1 MVPRFATLGRIP
13 KGVWVLGGVS
23 LLMDV
28 SSEMIHCLLPLFM
41 ATTLGASVIIIGL
54 IEGLAEATAL
64 ILKVFSGAISD
75 YVGKRRTGAAGLRP
89 GALSKPLFAIA
100 PTAGVVFSA
109 RMIDRVGKVFAA
121 RRAMRWSPTSPRRR
135 SAAPPTDYAA
145 LDTVGAFLGP
155 LLAVLLMFIWAN
167 DFHAISG
174 WRSFPA
180 CSPFSCSDSAYRSQT
195 PPSRTNAAIR

>member
-28 SSEMIHCLLPLFM
+28 SSEMIHSLLPLFM

-75 YVGKRRTGAAGLRP
+75 YVGKRKGL
-89 GALSKPLFAIA
+89 A
-100 PTAGVVFSA
+100 
-109 RMIDRVGKVFAA
+109 
-121 RRAMRWSPTSPRRR
+121 
-135 SAAPPTDYAA
+135 
-145 LDTVGAFLGP
+145 
-155 LLAVLLMFIWAN
+155 LLATAWAR
-167 DFHAISG
+167 SVSRCLPSPLPPG
-174 WRSFPA
+174 WCLAPA
-180 CSPFSCSDSAYRSQT
+180 
-195 PPSRTNAAIR
+195 